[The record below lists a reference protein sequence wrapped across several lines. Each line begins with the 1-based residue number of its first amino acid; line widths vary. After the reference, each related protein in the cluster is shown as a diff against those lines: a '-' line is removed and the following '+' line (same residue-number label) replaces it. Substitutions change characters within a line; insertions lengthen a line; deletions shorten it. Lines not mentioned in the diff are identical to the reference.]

1 MSRRFKAVLLSAFVL
16 PGLGQLYRGRR
27 LKGGILIA
35 MVNIFILAALFL
47 AMRGLGKL
55 MLAGQVAGSL
65 ESGKVLEAIQ
75 QDSPAGRWLLAAFCG
90 LWLYSVVDA
99 VLDRKADGEQGN

>member
-1 MSRRFKAVLLSAFVL
+1 MRRHFKAILLSAVVL

-27 LKGGILIA
+27 LKGGLIIA
-35 MVNIFILAALFL
+35 LVNIFILTALFL

-55 MLAGQVAGSL
+55 MLAGQVAGKL
-65 ESGKVLEAIQ
+65 ETGKVLEALQ
-75 QDSPAGRWLLAAFCG
+75 QDSPAGSWLLVSFCG

-99 VLDRKADGEQGN
+99 VLDRKEDGGHG